1 MPFHKTV
8 KQQMPPPICLH
19 VSLAPFI
26 LFLHIPTVP
35 GVSFTPTLK
44 TKQNTN
50 KFYFQRGI
58 VSESTQAQKNNY
70 LTKGHEK
77 KYYLTCIKLNLAS
90 GKLKTNAR

>member
-1 MPFHKTV
+1 MPTCQSSTIHFV
-8 KQQMPPPICLH
+8 
-19 VSLAPFI
+19 
-26 LFLHIPTVP
+26 PTH
-35 GVSFTPTLK
+35 SNSSRSIFTPTLK

>member
-26 LFLHIPTVP
+26 LFLDIPTVP

-44 TKQNTN
+44 TKQN
-50 KFYFQRGI
+50 K
-58 VSESTQAQKNNY
+58 TQISFTFNV
-70 LTKGHEK
+70 E
-77 KYYLTCIKLNLAS
+77 
-90 GKLKTNAR
+90 